1 MFSKVVSKSTTA
13 LRENEIGS
21 LGNGTQLVTPC
32 SKDLMVH
39 YYLITPSKHIIL
51 TVHNKL
57 AQYTS
62 NHQGKLRFL
71 GSCVKL
77 FHNR

>member
-39 YYLITPSKHIIL
+39 YSFDY
-51 TVHNKL
+51 
-57 AQYTS
+57 AQQTHYPYS
-62 NHQGKLRFL
+62 
-71 GSCVKL
+71 
-77 FHNR
+77 